1 MNTEPFTCSEL
12 DDHARDLVRL
22 ERSAAPEARETLARA
37 TAHLAACPRCVRRMA
52 AERALDAA
60 LAGLAR
66 TDAMASAPPRV
77 EAALR
82 AQFPKRLRWQWPA
95 AAAMAAAA
103 VIALWAVV
111 PARRREP
118 PAEPVRVEELTTVE
132 TTVTNIANVAMVRSP
147 FLPIGSLERARDT
160 TRGHVVRMRVPATLP
175 VMFGWP
181 LPPEDDRPR
190 TADVLF
196 GEDGVARGIR
206 FVSTGFHAGR

>member
-1 MNTEPFTCSEL
+1 MNKDPFTCSEI

-22 ERSAAPEARETLARA
+22 ERSTEPEARETVARA

-66 TDAMASAPPRV
+66 ADAAVSAPPRV

-82 AQFPKRLRWQWPA
+82 ADAHFAKRVRWQWPA
-95 AAAMAAAA
+95 AAAVAAAA
-103 VIALWAVV
+103 IALWALV
-111 PARRREP
+111 PGTKREP
-118 PAEPVRVEELTTVE
+118 PAKPVRLETFTTVE
-132 TTVTNIANVAMVRSP
+132 TTVNVAVARSP

-206 FVSTGFHAGR
+206 FVSTSFHAGR